1 MRAVCSSLP
10 PQWLRILF
18 TGFLLIFTHYPPA
31 PSPRGH
37 SGNRFRGLHQ
47 NAPEIP
53 PREASIPSAAA
64 FCTFTSPY
72 YEDIENR
79 FFRQAVKYD
88 PSLSESA
95 RILANTCYRCLF
107 NLDEEASENCPSQ
120 NKQERFLFRN
130 FYRCMDGPGTYVD
143 IGAHVAMDLSAT
155 WALDQC
161 LGWSGLCIEPHQG
174 LAANLSLAVSQGAR
188 TCKVMPYAASI
199 SSGKLA
205 SLSGGHTALGS
216 LEESQEGSVPPKQPS
231 GGVDWLSPGSK
242 LSKPAAVGKPP
253 QSGAM
258 PEAESL
264 VVTRTMGDILLE
276 AGWISS
282 DPSTHSSPIKIDM
295 LSLDVEGHEL
305 ISLMS
310 MPWNLVDIRFAVV
323 ENIKGG
329 ADEREYLFDKGFA
342 LIHSISI
349 DDIYAAILPG
359 HVGFVRPHNEDYKR
373 RTTGELREVQFKT
386 IHYVHKA
393 LLKGWRH
400 VFGSIRTHGKF
411 PEN

>member
-1 MRAVCSSLP
+1 
-10 PQWLRILF
+10 
-18 TGFLLIFTHYPPA
+18 
-31 PSPRGH
+31 
-37 SGNRFRGLHQ
+37 
-47 NAPEIP
+47 
-53 PREASIPSAAA
+53 
-64 FCTFTSPY
+64 
-72 YEDIENR
+72 
-79 FFRQAVKYD
+79 
-88 PSLSESA
+88 
-95 RILANTCYRCLF
+95 
-107 NLDEEASENCPSQ
+107 
-120 NKQERFLFRN
+120 
-130 FYRCMDGPGTYVD
+130 
-143 IGAHVAMDLSAT
+143 
-155 WALDQC
+155 
-161 LGWSGLCIEPHQG
+161 
-174 LAANLSLAVSQGAR
+174 
-188 TCKVMPYAASI
+188 MPYAASI

-216 LEESQEGSVPPKQPS
+216 LEELEDSAPPKKPS
-231 GGVDWLSPGSK
+231 ERVDWFSPGFKPSK
-242 LSKPAAVGKPP
+242 PPAAVAKPP
-253 QSGAM
+253 QGE
-258 PEAESL
+258 PEAGL

-310 MPWNLVDIRFAVV
+310 IPWNLVDIRFAVV

-349 DDIYAAILPG
+349 DDIYGAILPG
-359 HVGFVRPHNEDYKR
+359 HVGFARPHNEDYKR

-400 VFGSIRTHGKF
+400 VLGSIRTHRKF
-411 PEN
+411 PET

>member
-1 MRAVCSSLP
+1 MRAVCTNLP
-10 PQWLRILF
+10 PQWFRIIV
-18 TGFLLIFTHYPPA
+18 TGFLLIFTHLPAA
-31 PSPRGH
+31 PSSGPRGH
-37 SGNRFRGLHQ
+37 SGSRFRGLNQ
-47 NAPEIP
+47 NAPELP
-53 PREASIPSAAA
+53 PREASVPSAAA

-72 YEDIENR
+72 YEEIENK

-88 PSLSESA
+88 ASLSESA
-95 RILANTCYRCLF
+95 RILANACYRCLF

-143 IGAHVAMDLSAT
+143 VGAHVALDLSAT
-155 WALDQC
+155 WAFDQC

-174 LAANLSLAVSQGAR
+174 LAANLSAAVSVGAR

-216 LEESQEGSVPPKQPS
+216 LEELEDSAPPKKPS
-231 GGVDWLSPGSK
+231 ERVDWFSPGFKPSK
-242 LSKPAAVGKPP
+242 PPAAVAKPP
-253 QSGAM
+253 QGE
-258 PEAESL
+258 PEAGL

-310 MPWNLVDIRFAVV
+310 IPWNLVDIRFAVV

-349 DDIYAAILPG
+349 DDIYGAILPG
-359 HVGFVRPHNEDYKR
+359 HVGFARPHNEDYKR

-400 VFGSIRTHGKF
+400 VLGSIRTHRKF
-411 PEN
+411 PET